1 MVIEAEKIQWKTDK
15 NEITRLLFGI
25 EIESKLGFQKQ
36 QTKYFSKFV
45 QISVY
50 LLFNLECTY
59 FLSKAELLNNATEKT
74 TDKIANQRMVKNLK
88 G

>member
-1 MVIEAEKIQWKTDK
+1 MLINPICFFSGPNGDGGGKIQWKTDK

-45 QISVY
+45 QI
-50 LLFNLECTY
+50 C
-59 FLSKAELLNNATEKT
+59 LSL
-74 TDKIANQRMVKNLK
+74 I
-88 G
+88 